1 MHLHNL
7 NLKSEFT
14 SWMIMDGGH
23 GPRKYQPS
31 GIIHGHLILVRY
43 KQAQICLQSGPKPY
57 EQISMKF

>member
-31 GIIHGHLILVRY
+31 GIIHSHLILVR
-43 KQAQICLQSGPKPY
+43 PKYVFRAVQNP
-57 EQISMKF
+57 MNKFL